1 MTPTF
6 FSAGDV
12 VKLHGVLGEVT
23 HVEPPTRHG
32 TWVHVRWPHSDSIHL
47 ATTLRRVEQGE
58 QEAPSAAA
66 AAAILRYLNR
76 EATPTDY
83 ARLRYWVP
91 ELGKT
96 NRKQNALLLI
106 ESAERA
112 FGPNDPYIQLL
123 RENTTR

>member
-1 MTPTF
+1 MTPVF
-6 FSAGDV
+6 FSVGDV

-23 HVEPPTRHG
+23 HAEPPTQQG
-32 TWVHVRWPHSDSIHL
+32 TWVHVRWPHSDSVHL

-76 EATPTDY
+76 EATPVDY

-91 ELGKT
+91 TLGKA
-96 NRKQNALLLI
+96 NRRHSALLLI
-106 ESAERA
+106 DAAERA

-123 RENTTR
+123 RENTQR